1 MVKEDYFMKR
11 SILVLLVA
19 LCALGF
25 VFKPSASYAVEA
37 KVGINM
43 MGDWWKPAFL
53 PFEQETAGK
62 LYGSNSKDDLDGSFM
77 FGPMFWV
84 NVASGWNIGGQMLF
98 GLSRNQFESASF
110 ALDIDLIRFARG
122 YNLFGLYYDMGK
134 SKCRRY
140 DLDLYAEHPFHK
152 YLDLI
157 IGLRFNYDDGEGTSW
172 RLGFVGPR
180 FDYKDEEY
188 SAWYF
193 GPSAGVQFH
202 YEIVK
207 GLVVSTAVALTFQFG
222 EYNNEKKYLSSFW
235 TLVPY
240 EYKAGYVC
248 IGFDMNVK
256 LAYYIEPAHL
266 EVFVGGRYQVLPHIA
281 ASNESPVYDLTYKD
295 DWINGEVEHW
305 GGIFFGAA
313 YKI

>member
-1 MVKEDYFMKR
+1 MKR
-11 SILVLLVA
+11 SVLVLLVA
-19 LCALGF
+19 LCTIGF
-25 VFKPSASYAVEA
+25 IFKPSTSQAVEA

-53 PFEQETAGK
+53 PFEQEAAAK
-62 LYGSNSKDDLDGSFM
+62 LFGSNSSDELEGSFM

-84 NVASGWNIGGQMLF
+84 NVASGWNIGGQLLF
-98 GLSRNQFESASF
+98 GLSRNKFEYTSIAGD
-110 ALDIDLIRFARG
+110 LDLLRWP
-122 YNLFGLYYDMGK
+122 GLLAAYMDIGE

-152 YLDLI
+152 YFDLL
-157 IGLRFNYDDGEGTSW
+157 IGLRFNYDDGEGDS
-172 RLGFVGPR
+172 FR
-180 FDYKDEEY
+180 FGTFFFDLKKTEY

-202 YEIVK
+202 YEFIK
-207 GLVVSTAVALTFQFG
+207 GLVLSTGVSLTFQFG
-222 EYNNEKKYLSSFW
+222 EYENEKRYLQSFW

-240 EYKAGYVC
+240 DYTAGYVC

-256 LAYYIEPAHL
+256 LAYYIQPAHL
-266 EVFVGGRYQVLPHIA
+266 EVWLGGRYQVLPHIA
-281 ASNESPVYDLTYKD
+281 ASDESPVYDLTYKD
-295 DWINGEVEHW
+295 EWINGEVEHW

>member
-1 MVKEDYFMKR
+1 MKR
-11 SILVLLVA
+11 LVLVLLVA
-19 LCALGF
+19 LFALGL

-53 PFEQETAGK
+53 KFEQEEAAKLFGK
-62 LYGSNSKDDLDGSFM
+62 NMEHDSDGSFM

-98 GLSRNQFESASF
+98 GLSRNEFKNTTA
-110 ALDIDLIRFARG
+110 AIDWKILPILPYG
-122 YNLFGLYYDMGK
+122 YIDVSE

-140 DLDLYAEHPFHK
+140 DLDLYAEHPVHK
-152 YLDLI
+152 FFDLV
-157 IGLRFNYDDGEGTSW
+157 IGLRFNYDDGEGTGW
-172 RLGFVGPR
+172 RLWP
-180 FDYKDEEY
+180 DYKKYEY

-202 YEIVK
+202 YEFVK
-207 GLVVSTAVALTFQFG
+207 GLVLSTGIALTFQFG
-222 EYNNEKKYLSSFW
+222 QYDNEKKFLDSF
-235 TLVPY
+235 LFLIPY
-240 EYKAGYVC
+240 EYKVGYVC

-256 LAYYIEPAHL
+256 LAYLIAPAHL
-266 EVFVGGRYQVLPHIA
+266 EVFVGGRYQVLPHIG
-281 ASNESPVYDLTYKD
+281 ASDDSPALDLAYKNN
-295 DWINGEVEHW
+295 WINGEVEHW

>member
-1 MVKEDYFMKR
+1 MKR
-11 SILVLLVA
+11 MVLVLLVA

-25 VFKPSASYAVEA
+25 IFTPSASYAVEA

-53 PFEQETAGK
+53 PFEQETAAK
-62 LYGSNSKDDLDGSFM
+62 LFGSNSTDDLEGSFM

-84 NVASGWNIGGQMLF
+84 NVASGWNLGGQLLF
-98 GLSRNQFESASF
+98 GLSRNKFEYSTLA
-110 ALDIDLIRFARG
+110 ADIDLLRRIWSG
-122 YNLFGLYYDMGK
+122 GLIGVYYGVGE

-140 DLDLYAEHPFHK
+140 DMDVYAEHPFHK
-152 YLDLI
+152 YLDLV
-157 IGLRFNYDDGEGTSW
+157 IGLRFNYAEGDGTSW
-172 RLGFVGPR
+172 RLGFAGFR
-180 FDYKDEEY
+180 FDYTKEEY
-188 SAWYF
+188 STWYF

-202 YEIVK
+202 YEFVK
-207 GLVVSTAVALTFQFG
+207 GLVLSTAVALTFQFG
-222 EYNNEKKYLSSFW
+222 EYENERKYLQSVW

-240 EYKAGYVC
+240 DYLAGYAC

-256 LAYYIEPAHL
+256 LAYYIQPAHL
-266 EVFVGGRYQVLPHIA
+266 EVWVGGRYQVLPHIA
-281 ASNESPVYDLTYKD
+281 ASNDSPVYDLSYKD